1 MISMQGASVLT
12 LYAILIVAV
21 VQDITSMR
29 ISNRLI
35 IMGLF
40 LSMAFG
46 IVLGG
51 MPRIIQVLLNISIP
65 VIMLYLFYLIGVLGA
80 GDIKLFS
87 VIGGFT
93 NLKILTD
100 CVLAAFVAG
109 AVIAVLKML
118 YMRNLRISLFK
129 AQVFLRELFSGKFS
143 SYRNG
148 WVQEQ
153 NLMHFSVAVLL
164 GMLYAHRTV
173 WLSLEKKG
181 GAMRRA
187 RLGLCIGDREY
198 GDRFTSCL
206 MNHYRDQL
214 ELHMFSQKEALQ
226 ENWKTLDAIVLSDDL
241 AGENRIEC
249 EIPQIYLFDGNE
261 NVDKEVEKG
270 VVFVDKYQEVN
281 KIVDEILKQ
290 IGEEIKNAS
299 GGVKQKLQVLAV
311 YSLAENEMQLPF
323 AVTLSSI
330 LSENEK
336 VLLLDLQENSGLS
349 QLMGEFYSSGMEE
362 LLVMAE
368 SGKYSKSRMVSCIG
382 HLDRTDVVYPLGNT
396 ECLCEVKNLTYQ
408 KLFQILA
415 QEMNYTTIVLNLGSR
430 FMGFFELLGSCQKI
444 FLMKSRGG
452 LGQWREK
459 EFLTEIQ
466 KRGEERLSENLRE
479 IQLPLVATPVVSCE
493 RLVEQWKW
501 NEFGDSIRR
510 MMPVG

>member
-93 NLKILTD
+93 NLKTLTD

-109 AVIAVLKML
+109 AVIAVL
-118 YMRNLRISLFK
+118 SLFK

-173 WLSLEKKG
+173 WLSL
-181 GAMRRA
+181 
-187 RLGLCIGDREY
+187 
-198 GDRFTSCL
+198 F
-206 MNHYRDQL
+206 
-214 ELHMFSQKEALQ
+214 
-226 ENWKTLDAIVLSDDL
+226 
-241 AGENRIEC
+241 
-249 EIPQIYLFDGNE
+249 
-261 NVDKEVEKG
+261 
-270 VVFVDKYQEVN
+270 
-281 KIVDEILKQ
+281 
-290 IGEEIKNAS
+290 
-299 GGVKQKLQVLAV
+299 
-311 YSLAENEMQLPF
+311 
-323 AVTLSSI
+323 
-330 LSENEK
+330 
-336 VLLLDLQENSGLS
+336 
-349 QLMGEFYSSGMEE
+349 
-362 LLVMAE
+362 
-368 SGKYSKSRMVSCIG
+368 
-382 HLDRTDVVYPLGNT
+382 
-396 ECLCEVKNLTYQ
+396 
-408 KLFQILA
+408 
-415 QEMNYTTIVLNLGSR
+415 
-430 FMGFFELLGSCQKI
+430 
-444 FLMKSRGG
+444 
-452 LGQWREK
+452 
-459 EFLTEIQ
+459 
-466 KRGEERLSENLRE
+466 
-479 IQLPLVATPVVSCE
+479 
-493 RLVEQWKW
+493 
-501 NEFGDSIRR
+501 
-510 MMPVG
+510 

>member
-93 NLKILTD
+93 NLKTLTD
-100 CVLAAFVAG
+100 
-109 AVIAVLKML
+109 

-173 WLSLEKKG
+173 WLSL
-181 GAMRRA
+181 
-187 RLGLCIGDREY
+187 
-198 GDRFTSCL
+198 F
-206 MNHYRDQL
+206 
-214 ELHMFSQKEALQ
+214 
-226 ENWKTLDAIVLSDDL
+226 
-241 AGENRIEC
+241 
-249 EIPQIYLFDGNE
+249 
-261 NVDKEVEKG
+261 
-270 VVFVDKYQEVN
+270 
-281 KIVDEILKQ
+281 
-290 IGEEIKNAS
+290 
-299 GGVKQKLQVLAV
+299 
-311 YSLAENEMQLPF
+311 
-323 AVTLSSI
+323 
-330 LSENEK
+330 
-336 VLLLDLQENSGLS
+336 
-349 QLMGEFYSSGMEE
+349 
-362 LLVMAE
+362 
-368 SGKYSKSRMVSCIG
+368 
-382 HLDRTDVVYPLGNT
+382 
-396 ECLCEVKNLTYQ
+396 
-408 KLFQILA
+408 
-415 QEMNYTTIVLNLGSR
+415 
-430 FMGFFELLGSCQKI
+430 
-444 FLMKSRGG
+444 
-452 LGQWREK
+452 
-459 EFLTEIQ
+459 
-466 KRGEERLSENLRE
+466 
-479 IQLPLVATPVVSCE
+479 
-493 RLVEQWKW
+493 
-501 NEFGDSIRR
+501 
-510 MMPVG
+510 

>member
-65 VIMLYLFYLIGVLGA
+65 VYLIGVLGA

-173 WLSLEKKG
+173 WLSL
-181 GAMRRA
+181 
-187 RLGLCIGDREY
+187 
-198 GDRFTSCL
+198 F
-206 MNHYRDQL
+206 
-214 ELHMFSQKEALQ
+214 
-226 ENWKTLDAIVLSDDL
+226 
-241 AGENRIEC
+241 
-249 EIPQIYLFDGNE
+249 
-261 NVDKEVEKG
+261 
-270 VVFVDKYQEVN
+270 
-281 KIVDEILKQ
+281 
-290 IGEEIKNAS
+290 
-299 GGVKQKLQVLAV
+299 
-311 YSLAENEMQLPF
+311 
-323 AVTLSSI
+323 
-330 LSENEK
+330 
-336 VLLLDLQENSGLS
+336 
-349 QLMGEFYSSGMEE
+349 
-362 LLVMAE
+362 
-368 SGKYSKSRMVSCIG
+368 
-382 HLDRTDVVYPLGNT
+382 
-396 ECLCEVKNLTYQ
+396 
-408 KLFQILA
+408 
-415 QEMNYTTIVLNLGSR
+415 
-430 FMGFFELLGSCQKI
+430 
-444 FLMKSRGG
+444 
-452 LGQWREK
+452 
-459 EFLTEIQ
+459 
-466 KRGEERLSENLRE
+466 
-479 IQLPLVATPVVSCE
+479 
-493 RLVEQWKW
+493 
-501 NEFGDSIRR
+501 
-510 MMPVG
+510 

>member
-29 ISNRLI
+29 ISNRL

-93 NLKILTD
+93 NLKTLTD

-173 WLSLEKKG
+173 WLSL
-181 GAMRRA
+181 
-187 RLGLCIGDREY
+187 
-198 GDRFTSCL
+198 F
-206 MNHYRDQL
+206 
-214 ELHMFSQKEALQ
+214 
-226 ENWKTLDAIVLSDDL
+226 
-241 AGENRIEC
+241 
-249 EIPQIYLFDGNE
+249 
-261 NVDKEVEKG
+261 
-270 VVFVDKYQEVN
+270 
-281 KIVDEILKQ
+281 
-290 IGEEIKNAS
+290 
-299 GGVKQKLQVLAV
+299 
-311 YSLAENEMQLPF
+311 
-323 AVTLSSI
+323 
-330 LSENEK
+330 
-336 VLLLDLQENSGLS
+336 
-349 QLMGEFYSSGMEE
+349 
-362 LLVMAE
+362 
-368 SGKYSKSRMVSCIG
+368 
-382 HLDRTDVVYPLGNT
+382 
-396 ECLCEVKNLTYQ
+396 
-408 KLFQILA
+408 
-415 QEMNYTTIVLNLGSR
+415 
-430 FMGFFELLGSCQKI
+430 
-444 FLMKSRGG
+444 
-452 LGQWREK
+452 
-459 EFLTEIQ
+459 
-466 KRGEERLSENLRE
+466 
-479 IQLPLVATPVVSCE
+479 
-493 RLVEQWKW
+493 
-501 NEFGDSIRR
+501 
-510 MMPVG
+510 

>member
-93 NLKILTD
+93 NL
-100 CVLAAFVAG
+100 FVAG

-173 WLSLEKKG
+173 WLSL
-181 GAMRRA
+181 
-187 RLGLCIGDREY
+187 
-198 GDRFTSCL
+198 F
-206 MNHYRDQL
+206 
-214 ELHMFSQKEALQ
+214 
-226 ENWKTLDAIVLSDDL
+226 
-241 AGENRIEC
+241 
-249 EIPQIYLFDGNE
+249 
-261 NVDKEVEKG
+261 
-270 VVFVDKYQEVN
+270 
-281 KIVDEILKQ
+281 
-290 IGEEIKNAS
+290 
-299 GGVKQKLQVLAV
+299 
-311 YSLAENEMQLPF
+311 
-323 AVTLSSI
+323 
-330 LSENEK
+330 
-336 VLLLDLQENSGLS
+336 
-349 QLMGEFYSSGMEE
+349 
-362 LLVMAE
+362 
-368 SGKYSKSRMVSCIG
+368 
-382 HLDRTDVVYPLGNT
+382 
-396 ECLCEVKNLTYQ
+396 
-408 KLFQILA
+408 
-415 QEMNYTTIVLNLGSR
+415 
-430 FMGFFELLGSCQKI
+430 
-444 FLMKSRGG
+444 
-452 LGQWREK
+452 
-459 EFLTEIQ
+459 
-466 KRGEERLSENLRE
+466 
-479 IQLPLVATPVVSCE
+479 
-493 RLVEQWKW
+493 
-501 NEFGDSIRR
+501 
-510 MMPVG
+510 

>member
-1 MISMQGASVLT
+1 MISMQGASVQT

-173 WLSLEKKG
+173 WLSL
-181 GAMRRA
+181 
-187 RLGLCIGDREY
+187 
-198 GDRFTSCL
+198 F
-206 MNHYRDQL
+206 
-214 ELHMFSQKEALQ
+214 
-226 ENWKTLDAIVLSDDL
+226 
-241 AGENRIEC
+241 
-249 EIPQIYLFDGNE
+249 
-261 NVDKEVEKG
+261 
-270 VVFVDKYQEVN
+270 
-281 KIVDEILKQ
+281 
-290 IGEEIKNAS
+290 
-299 GGVKQKLQVLAV
+299 
-311 YSLAENEMQLPF
+311 
-323 AVTLSSI
+323 
-330 LSENEK
+330 
-336 VLLLDLQENSGLS
+336 
-349 QLMGEFYSSGMEE
+349 
-362 LLVMAE
+362 
-368 SGKYSKSRMVSCIG
+368 
-382 HLDRTDVVYPLGNT
+382 
-396 ECLCEVKNLTYQ
+396 
-408 KLFQILA
+408 
-415 QEMNYTTIVLNLGSR
+415 
-430 FMGFFELLGSCQKI
+430 
-444 FLMKSRGG
+444 
-452 LGQWREK
+452 
-459 EFLTEIQ
+459 
-466 KRGEERLSENLRE
+466 
-479 IQLPLVATPVVSCE
+479 
-493 RLVEQWKW
+493 
-501 NEFGDSIRR
+501 
-510 MMPVG
+510 

>member
-51 MPRIIQVLLNISIP
+51 MPRIIQVL
-65 VIMLYLFYLIGVLGA
+65 IMLYLFYLIGVLGA

-173 WLSLEKKG
+173 WLSL
-181 GAMRRA
+181 
-187 RLGLCIGDREY
+187 
-198 GDRFTSCL
+198 F
-206 MNHYRDQL
+206 
-214 ELHMFSQKEALQ
+214 
-226 ENWKTLDAIVLSDDL
+226 
-241 AGENRIEC
+241 
-249 EIPQIYLFDGNE
+249 
-261 NVDKEVEKG
+261 
-270 VVFVDKYQEVN
+270 
-281 KIVDEILKQ
+281 
-290 IGEEIKNAS
+290 
-299 GGVKQKLQVLAV
+299 
-311 YSLAENEMQLPF
+311 
-323 AVTLSSI
+323 
-330 LSENEK
+330 
-336 VLLLDLQENSGLS
+336 
-349 QLMGEFYSSGMEE
+349 
-362 LLVMAE
+362 
-368 SGKYSKSRMVSCIG
+368 
-382 HLDRTDVVYPLGNT
+382 
-396 ECLCEVKNLTYQ
+396 
-408 KLFQILA
+408 
-415 QEMNYTTIVLNLGSR
+415 
-430 FMGFFELLGSCQKI
+430 
-444 FLMKSRGG
+444 
-452 LGQWREK
+452 
-459 EFLTEIQ
+459 
-466 KRGEERLSENLRE
+466 
-479 IQLPLVATPVVSCE
+479 
-493 RLVEQWKW
+493 
-501 NEFGDSIRR
+501 
-510 MMPVG
+510 